1 MNNLMIQSEK
11 KRRCF
16 VMKTKKNQIISKVIR
31 ATAKYYANVTC
42 PLFTYQPKVG
52 DGIKG
57 LRIKG
62 GKLKNEK
69 YN

>member
-1 MNNLMIQSEK
+1 
-11 KRRCF
+11 
-16 VMKTKKNQIISKVIR
+16 MKTKKNQIISKVIR